1 MIRVVI
7 ADDHAVVRG
16 GLARIVRDTVGMQVV
31 AEASSVPE
39 VLDAVR
45 STECDVL
52 LLDVN
57 FQGQTSLDAM
67 KTIRIEL
74 PSVRILVLSMYPE
87 EHYAIRFLKA
97 GASGYL
103 TKDAAPDELIV
114 AISRV
119 ASGKRYL
126 TAELAE
132 AALLGAVDGERPPH
146 NDLSDREYEVMIGI
160 ASGRRIRD
168 IAESLNLSD
177 KTISTYRARIL
188 RKLGCESTADIVAY
202 ALGHD
207 LLSDV

>member
-16 GLARIVRDTVGMQVV
+16 GLVRIVRDAAGMQVI

-39 VLDAVR
+39 VIDTVR
-45 STECDVL
+45 SIECDVL

-57 FQGQTSLDAM
+57 FQGQTSLDAL
-67 KTIRIEL
+67 KTIRVER

-126 TAELAE
+126 TAQLAE
-132 AALLGAVDGERPPH
+132 AALLGTGEGERPAH
-146 NDLSDREYEVMIGI
+146 TDLSDREYEVMVGI
-160 ASGRRIRD
+160 ASGKRLRD

-202 ALGHD
+202 ALQHD
-207 LLSDV
+207 LLTDV